1 MTDSTS
7 YVCLTSVYVDGHM
20 YSPDEVVKLDQETA
34 GRLGASVAQVAQ
46 VEAPELAELAE
57 PKQRQERKRKA
68 SEAAD
73 EQPAEAL

>member
-7 YVCLTSVYVDGHM
+7 YLCLTSVYVDGHM
-20 YSPDEVVKLDQETA
+20 YSPDEIVELTSEQADS
-34 GRLGASVAQVAQ
+34 LGASVAQVAQ
-46 VEAPELAELAE
+46 VEAPEPAE